1 MAQSKSSSIGARGA
15 ALFLKEGST
24 GPAVVR
30 LQIKLK
36 KVGFNP
42 GRADGDF
49 GPATTAALIGFQKS
63 AGLLADGV
71 AGPRTLA
78 ALKLAANDRLP
89 SVIPGV
95 TVTIV
100 SKMFPFTQVDNIRD
114 NLPFVLKGLVERT
127 LGDKPMVLMALA
139 TIRAETES
147 FQPINE
153 GLSKFNT
160 SPGGH
165 PFDLYDFRSDLG
177 NQGKGDGA
185 KFRGRGY
192 IQLTGRFNYQKLGTT
207 LDMGGKLA
215 TNPELA
221 NDPTIAGKLLAAFLK
236 DKERA
241 IKEALIFGDLRL
253 ARRLVNGGSHGLDR
267 FSDAFRIGEG
277 LIT

>member
-63 AGLLADGV
+63 AGLLADGI

-192 IQLTGRFNYQKLGTT
+192 IQLTGRFNYQKLGTA

-241 IKEALIFGDLRL
+241 IKEALIIGDLRL

>member
-1 MAQSKSSSIGARGA
+1 MAQPKSSSTGARGA
-15 ALFLKEGST
+15 APLLKEGST
-24 GPAVVR
+24 GPAVVKLQTR
-30 LQIKLK
+30 LKT
-36 KVGFNP
+36 VGFNP

-49 GPATTAALIGFQKS
+49 GPATAAALIGFQKS
-63 AGLLADGV
+63 AGLLADGI

-114 NLPFVLKGLVERT
+114 SLPFVLKGLVERT

-177 NQGKGDGA
+177 NQGEGDGA

-192 IQLTGRFNYQKLGTT
+192 IQLTGRFNYQKLGTA
-207 LDMGGKLA
+207 LDMGSKLA

-241 IKEALIFGDLRL
+241 IKEALIIGDLRL
-253 ARRLVNGGSHGLDR
+253 ARRLVNGGSHGLER
-267 FSDAFRIGEG
+267 FSNAFRIGES

>member
-1 MAQSKSSSIGARGA
+1 MAQSKTSSIGARGA
-15 ALFLKEGST
+15 ALLLKEGST

-30 LQIKLK
+30 LQITLK

-63 AGLLADGV
+63 AGLLADGI

-192 IQLTGRFNYQKLGTT
+192 IQLTGRFNYQKLGNT

-241 IKEALIFGDLRL
+241 IKEALVIGDLRL

>member
-1 MAQSKSSSIGARGA
+1 MAQSKTSSTGARGA
-15 ALFLKEGST
+15 ALLLKEGST

-30 LQIKLK
+30 LQITLK

-63 AGLLADGV
+63 AGLLADGI

-89 SVIPGV
+89 SVLPDV

-114 NLPFVLKGLVERT
+114 NLPFVLKGLVERA

-192 IQLTGRFNYQKLGTT
+192 IQLTGRFNYQKLGTA

-215 TNPELA
+215 ANPELA

-241 IKEALIFGDLRL
+241 IKEALIIGDLRL